1 MVGRSH
7 GTGEQGV
14 QSHRQEAANCPAC
27 PSCYPCP
34 TCCASGAEEGYSTCA
49 PRNLRRTPRPWKA
62 AAGFERTGFGPGRF
76 RAAEAGASSTQ
87 GTCCACPL
95 FALPASSVF
104 LWRVCSADDVSCV
117 CGQLMPEFPSRCA
130 CVRARCSVRVWQQED
145 MSIPAR
151 RRLPGCARAPS
162 SAACA
167 RPMPSALTS
176 ASTIT
181 HSPIPAQSG
190 AHIGCKRRQA
200 CRQAAVRTGRER
212 WHCVR
217 SRMASAGGYQG

>member
-1 MVGRSH
+1 MEGQRQGVGPRKHPRQRDAHKETRMVGRSH

-130 CVRARCSVRVWQQED
+130 CVRARCSVSVA
-145 MSIPAR
+145 AR
-151 RRLPGCARAPS
+151 G
-162 SAACA
+162 
-167 RPMPSALTS
+167 
-176 ASTIT
+176 
-181 HSPIPAQSG
+181 
-190 AHIGCKRRQA
+190 
-200 CRQAAVRTGRER
+200 
-212 WHCVR
+212 
-217 SRMASAGGYQG
+217 